1 MFKIHYGEVYIRFG
15 TAEYST
21 LTCFFFLDLKY
32 EWFKGQQSFKGLQE
46 AVDSIL
52 ANSEDEEIDMV
63 IKPPNP
69 SELTDDEEEVLE
81 SSSSSDD
88 EEDEIYALLG
98 QRNYIPRVKCFVD
111 NRAIFKKTF
120 VLAVEVPCILLR
132 DTPHFFL
139 KDRTKAEGASYLL
152 RHRFCHFCEVG
163 NLFGMSLSTIH
174 NSFNNVLDF
183 IITDLAPEV
192 IKFPQ
197 TIEEKEIV
205 SKEFEKIAGF
215 PNILGCIDGSY
226 ISIRTPKYKIRST
239 YANRHDGVSITLQG
253 ICDAKLRFLD
263 VFTGIPSNIH
273 DSRILKLSFIGKD
286 LQSLCSPK
294 YHLLG
299 DSAYPIREFL
309 MTPFRDYGNLSES
322 EKNYNLKFCRT
333 RGRFRQLMRLDFHNV
348 DTMAKFIIACCV
360 LHNICINKDDFY
372 DEELSNN
379 EYEFNNQP
387 FDEDTR
393 DNLLTQLGQIKRNDI
408 KNHLFNSTT

>member
-1 MFKIHYGEVYIRFG
+1 MER
-15 TAEYST
+15 ST
-21 LTCFFFLDLKY
+21 IVCAINLF
-32 EWFKGQQSFKGLQE
+32 
-46 AVDSIL
+46 
-52 ANSEDEEIDMV
+52 
-63 IKPPNP
+63 
-69 SELTDDEEEVLE
+69 EEVLE
-81 SSSSSDD
+81 SSSSSVD

-111 NRAIFKKTF
+111 NVINLYSDCSLKKNLRISRESSMYFIERYSSFFSKRSYQGERCQLPIETQILSFLWFCGNKSTF
-120 VLAVEVPCILLR
+120 R
-132 DTPHFFL
+132 
-139 KDRTKAEGASYLL
+139 G
-152 RHRFCHFCEVG
+152 VG

-192 IKFPQ
+192 IKFSQ

-215 PNILGCIDGSY
+215 PNILECIDGSY

-239 YANRHDGVSITLQG
+239 YANRHDGVSITFQG

-263 VFTGIPSNIH
+263 VFTGIPSKIH

-322 EKNYNLKFCRT
+322 EKKYNLKFCRT
-333 RGRFRQLMRLDFHNV
+333 RVKIENAFGVLKGRF
-348 DTMAKFIIACCV
+348 A
-360 LHNICINKDDFY
+360 
-372 DEELSNN
+372 S
-379 EYEFNNQP
+379 
-387 FDEDTR
+387 
-393 DNLLTQLGQIKRNDI
+393 
-408 KNHLFNSTT
+408 